1 MTTEQAEELYL
12 TVGFNELPHIEVSL
26 YYIFF
31 IQFTGLMPYML
42 ELACILA
49 LAVQDWPDFAIIF
62 AILFCNGSLGFH
74 EELKAKASLVW
85 K

>member
-1 MTTEQAEELYL
+1 MTTSNFSGLTNAEAEELYL
-12 TVGFNELPHIEVSL
+12 TFGFNELPHIEVSL

-49 LAVQDWPDFAIIF
+49 LAVQDWIVQVVVHQIVQV
-62 AILFCNGSLGFH
+62 LLRN
-74 EELKAKASLVW
+74 
-85 K
+85 